1 MKISE
6 LAAKPQLIKMTLD
19 DAETVAEYGEA
30 VEFWTWDRQPMDV
43 FMRLAAVETENTATV
58 IEAVKS
64 LILDESGEPVLTGE
78 MTLPT
83 RVMMQIITRIVES
96 LGKF

>member
-1 MKISE
+1 MKISQ

-19 DAETVAEYGEA
+19 DAETVADYGEA

-43 FMRLAAVETENTATV
+43 FMRLAAVDVANSATV

-64 LILDESGEPVLTGE
+64 LILDEDGQPVLTGE

-96 LGKF
+96 LGKS

>member
-1 MKISE
+1 MKISQ

-19 DAETVAEYGEA
+19 DAETVADYGEA

-43 FMRLAAVETENTATV
+43 FMRLAAVDVANSATV

-64 LILDESGEPVLTGE
+64 LILDEDGRPVLTGE

-96 LGKF
+96 LGKS

>member
-1 MKISE
+1 MKISQ

-43 FMRLAAVETENTATV
+43 FMRLAAVDSDNASTV
-58 IEAVKS
+58 IEAVKN
-64 LILDESGEPVLTGE
+64 LILDEDGKPVLVGE
-78 MTLPT
+78 VTLPT
-83 RVMMQIITRIVES
+83 RLMIQIITRIVES
-96 LGKF
+96 LGKS

>member
-1 MKISE
+1 MKISQ

-43 FMRLAAVETENTATV
+43 FMRLAAVDSENSSTV
-58 IEAVKS
+58 IEAVKN
-64 LILDESGEPVLTGE
+64 LILDEDGKPVLTGE

-83 RVMMQIITRIVES
+83 RLMIQIITRIVES

>member
-43 FMRLAAVETENTATV
+43 FMRLAAVDVGNSATV

-64 LILDESGEPVLTGE
+64 LILDEAGKPVLTGE

-96 LGKF
+96 LGKS

>member
-1 MKISE
+1 MKISQ

-19 DAETVAEYGEA
+19 DEATVAEFGEA

-43 FMRLAAVETENTATV
+43 FMRLAAVESENAASV

-64 LILDESGEPVLTGE
+64 LILDENGKPVLTGD

-83 RVMMQIITRIVES
+83 RVMMQIITKIVES

>member
-1 MKISE
+1 MKISQ

-43 FMRLAAVETENTATV
+43 FMRLAAVDVANSATV

-64 LILDESGEPVLTGE
+64 LILDEDGRPVLTGE

-96 LGKF
+96 LGKS